1 MLSVIQTLLSAR
13 EPDEVRAAIAH
24 GLSLVAAY
32 ETLWLYE
39 ARPGAPLELTLQSG
53 EAPRPDTAAGSVTL
67 PLQAHGELIGV
78 VVLRYA
84 HRPAIAEETMDA
96 LRTFSEFAAVAL
108 ANALA
113 RAELHGYAY
122 TDSLTGLANRRA
134 LERELARL
142 HGTEVSLLLV
152 DFDGLK
158 AVNDALGFDRGDA
171 LLQAVASTLAAS
183 ARRGETVA
191 RFGGDEFVVVM
202 PQTDSDAALRRAHEL
217 TAALDELTLPA
228 DLAKLFRGASI
239 GAATAAP
246 GEELWGVLHRA
257 SAEMRSRKRRR
268 KSDRLQPKRKRPPAR
283 ADLDDGGDE
292 TVEPPRIVELGEAAR
307 PREELPDDRSDA
319 HQHPTAPP
327 EDESDP
333 AGKDLLDDIAAIRK
347 RELDQP
353 GSSTP

>member
-53 EAPRPDTAAGSVTL
+53 ESPRPDTAAGSVTL

-84 HRPAIAEETMDA
+84 HRPAIAEETLDA

-108 ANALA
+108 ANALS
-113 RAELHGYAY
+113 RAELHDYAY
-122 TDSLTGLANRRA
+122 TDSLTGLPNRRA

-158 AVNDALGFDRGDA
+158 AVNDALGYDRGDA
-171 LLQAVASTLAAS
+171 LLQDISSTLAAS
-183 ARRGETVA
+183 AQPGETVA

-202 PQTDSDAALRRAHEL
+202 PATASEAALQRGHDL
-217 TAALDELTLPA
+217 TAALDELLLPP
-228 DLAKLFRGASI
+228 DLAALFRGASV
-239 GAATAAP
+239 GAATAGP
-246 GEELWGVLHRA
+246 DEDLWVVLHRA
-257 SAEMRSRKRRR
+257 STEMRTRKRRR
-268 KSDRLQPKRKRPPAR
+268 KSDWLQPKSKRPPLR
-283 ADLDDGGDE
+283 SDLDDRGDE
-292 TVEPPRIVELGEAAR
+292 AADLPRVIELGEAAS
-307 PREELPDDRSDA
+307 PRQEPPDDRSEPGED
-319 HQHPTAPP
+319 PPAPP
-327 EDESDP
+327 QDEADP
-333 AGKDLLDDIAAIRK
+333 GGSDLLDDIAAVRK
-347 RELDQP
+347 RKLDQP

>member
-53 EAPRPDTAAGSVTL
+53 ESPRPDTAAGSVTL

-84 HRPAIAEETMDA
+84 HRPAIAEETLDA

-108 ANALA
+108 ANALS

-122 TDSLTGLANRRA
+122 TDSLTGVANRRA

-158 AVNDALGFDRGDA
+158 AVNDALGFDRGDT
-171 LLQAVASTLAAS
+171 LLQAVSSTLAA
-183 ARRGETVA
+183 GLQPGQTVA

-202 PQTDSDAALRRAHEL
+202 PATAPEAALRRAHEL
-217 TAALDELTLPA
+217 TAALDELMLPP
-228 DLAKLFRGASI
+228 DLAPLFHGASV
-239 GAATAAP
+239 GAATAGP
-246 GEELWGVLHRA
+246 DEDLWAVLQRA

-268 KSDRLQPKRKRPPAR
+268 KSDRLQPKGKRPPAR
-283 ADLDDGGDE
+283 SDLDDRRDE
-292 TVEPPRIVELGEAAR
+292 PADAPRVVELGEAAG
-307 PREELPDDRSDA
+307 PREEPPDDRLEPGED
-319 HQHPTAPP
+319 PPAPP
-327 EDESDP
+327 QDDAQP
-333 AGKDLLDDIAAIRK
+333 GGDDLLDDIATVRK
-347 RELDQP
+347 RKLDQP

>member
-53 EAPRPDTAAGSVTL
+53 ESPRPDTAAGSVTL

-84 HRPAIAEETMDA
+84 HRPAIAEETLDA

-108 ANALA
+108 ANALS
-113 RAELHGYAY
+113 RAELHDYAY

-134 LERELARL
+134 LERELGRL

-171 LLQAVASTLAAS
+171 LLQAVSSTLAAS
-183 ARRGETVA
+183 ARPGETVA

-202 PQTDSDAALRRAHEL
+202 PATGTEAALRRGHEL
-217 TAALDELTLPA
+217 TTALDELLLPS
-228 DLAKLFRGASI
+228 DLAAHFRGASV
-239 GAATAAP
+239 GAATAGP
-246 GEELWGVLHRA
+246 EEELWAVLHRA
-257 SAEMRSRKRRR
+257 STEMRSRKRRR
-268 KSDRLQPKRKRPPAR
+268 KSDRLQPKPKGPPAR
-283 ADLDDGGDE
+283 SDLDDRGDE
-292 TVEPPRIVELGEAAR
+292 PAEPLRVMELGETASPGQKSSDDR
-307 PREELPDDRSDA
+307 REPREDQP
-319 HQHPTAPP
+319 APP
-327 EDESDP
+327 QDEPD
-333 AGKDLLDDIAAIRK
+333 GGGNDLLDDIAAIRK

-353 GSSTP
+353 GPSTT

>member
-53 EAPRPDTAAGSVTL
+53 ESPRPDTAAGSVTL

-84 HRPAIAEETMDA
+84 HRPAIAEETLDA

-113 RAELHGYAY
+113 RAELHDYAY

-142 HGTEVSLLLV
+142 HGKEVSLLLI

-171 LLQAVASTLAAS
+171 LLQSVSSALAAT
-183 ARRGETVA
+183 AHPGETVA
-191 RFGGDEFVVVM
+191 RFGGDEFVLVM
-202 PQTDSDAALRRAHEL
+202 PATGSDAALQRGHEL
-217 TAALDELTLPA
+217 TAMLDELVLPS
-228 DLAKLFRGASI
+228 DLAALFRGASV
-239 GAATAAP
+239 GAATAGP
-246 GEELWGVLHRA
+246 DEDLWVVLHRA
-257 SAEMRSRKRRR
+257 STEMRSRKRRR
-268 KSDRLQPKRKRPPAR
+268 KSDRLQPKTKRPPAR
-283 ADLDDGGDE
+283 SDLDDHIHDA
-292 TVEPPRIVELGEAAR
+292 VDQSRVVELGDAAS
-307 PREELPDDRSDA
+307 PRQEPPDDRPQPSEDA
-319 HQHPTAPP
+319 PVPP
-327 EDESDP
+327 KDEAEPGGD
-333 AGKDLLDDIAAIRK
+333 DLLDDIAAVRK
-347 RELDQP
+347 RKLDQP
-353 GSSTP
+353 GTSTP